1 MKKGIS
7 IKIKDTIKELNNSNA
22 LKKESVTRIA
32 VSVNA
37 ENVQRFS
44 RFNMLNKAKKGINTI
59 ERYFVVELENFNLG
73 VSFSLQK

>member
-1 MKKGIS
+1 LYHTISSIINDPVKTPFTMKKGIR

-37 ENVQRFS
+37 ENV
-44 RFNMLNKAKKGINTI
+44 
-59 ERYFVVELENFNLG
+59 
-73 VSFSLQK
+73 